1 MALAKKHSLTP
12 GRACNTLGKGS
23 GEEFRAVSARPQV
36 AGGSALNI
44 QSTSLVLC
52 SAMNRSPV
60 RHRCDI
66 VIFSSCEHC
75 FGSTLGLCNACLPL
89 YFPAFF
95 FFPSDFLKR
104 VFIKIPVSCSDL
116 GLSARDMAIINSKR
130 CKIWERDIPV
140 LPTCS
145 DQCVLGHNV
154 LGSKVIPVLVTG
166 RCLGWYLRCSCFYRP
181 CLGK

>member
-23 GEEFRAVSARPQV
+23 GDEFRAVSARPQV
-36 AGGSALNI
+36 ADGSALNI

-66 VIFSSCEHC
+66 VIFSSCKRY
-75 FGSTLGLCNACLPL
+75 FGLTLGLCSACLPL

-95 FFPSDFLKR
+95 FFFFSRDFLKSI
-104 VFIKIPVSCSDL
+104 FIKIPVSCLDL
-116 GLSARDMAIINSKR
+116 GLSARDMAIINSKSH
-130 CKIWERDIPV
+130 KIRERGIPV

-145 DQCVLGHNV
+145 DQCVLGHKV
-154 LGSKVIPVLVTG
+154 LGSKVFPVLITG
-166 RCLGWYLRCSCFYRP
+166 KCLGWYLRP